1 MMCTTS
7 ILESLKRKNAL
18 VNFFDVE
25 DLGSSYHMN
34 IPANFL
40 WIVQSNQVLCFVLI
54 FNQIYVYV
62 IVIST

>member
-1 MMCTTS
+1 VHYKH
-7 ILESLKRKNAL
+7 IGVIKKKNAL

-25 DLGSSYHMN
+25 GLGSSYHMH
-34 IPANFL
+34 ILANFL